1 MARSRSSGRPWLWP
15 ASRKFV
21 PSLPWTSRTPPNAW
35 PPASFQSLK
44 LCEFIPISAASALN
58 PASVNSS
65 SAALRIPSSIASAP
79 TASSSPPSRTP
90 PNLDKLPSPH
100 VPRSKERSFDSLRSL
115 RMTIL
120 RRMVRCRGRRLGRF
134 DPALRSRSPPLFVFS
149 SLVYP
154 EPRRATRLPAVAG
167 HSPLFLYRMAAP
179 SPNSPCRGRALAR
192 LFLLRHP
199 LYIDG
204 QPSGRRPATR
214 RPRGVFRN

>member
-1 MARSRSSGRPWLWP
+1 M
-15 ASRKFV
+15 

-35 PPASFQSLK
+35 PPASFQSWK

-79 TASSSPPSRTP
+79 TASSSPPSPTP
-90 PNLDKLPSPH
+90 PNL
-100 VPRSKERSFDSLRSL
+100 
-115 RMTIL
+115 TIL